1 MKKIIYILIA
11 IITVCSNNIFA
22 QKTLSLED
30 SKKLAL
36 QNNAKMKNSRLEA
49 EASEQTRRAAFTKYF
64 PNISANGVMFGASKS
79 MMEIESKGGNLPVY
93 DGNLANLSSA
103 STYAYFPPSTTEM
116 LKKGT
121 LGFLTVTQPVFAGGR
136 IINGNKLAV
145 LGQEVSSDKK
155 RLSED
160 EISLRTEEQYWQV
173 VSLEEKLITI
183 QKYEDMLRSLLK
195 QVDDAFVHGVVMKN
209 DVLKVKLKLSEV
221 LLNKSKLE
229 NGKKLAS
236 MALCQYIGIPYDSTL
251 IFNEKLDISGIP
263 QSYYV
268 DNNEALKTRTEY
280 NLLQKSVEAE
290 KLQTNLKLGEYLP
303 QVAVGVSGTY
313 MKLDDSNDRTFGMVF
328 GTVSIPISDWWEA
341 SHTLKERSLK
351 EEMAENDLKDK
362 SELLTLQMEKAWQ
375 DLSDSYKQVLLSEE
389 SKTQAE
395 ENMKVNDD
403 SYKNGLSNVSD
414 LLEAEAMLQQA
425 KDQLTDSKA
434 NYRTKLVNYLIST
447 GRNK

>member
-1 MKKIIYILIA
+1 MKKILCTIVLVMV
-11 IITVCSNNIFA
+11 VCFNQVYA

-36 QNNAKMKNSRLEA
+36 QNNAKMKNSRLEEDA
-49 EASEQTRRAAFTKYF
+49 AGQTRKAALTKYF
-64 PNISANGVMFGASKS
+64 PNISANGVIFGASKS
-79 MMEIESKGGNLPVY
+79 LMEIESKGGNLPVY

-121 LGFLTVTQPVFAGGR
+121 IGFITVTQPVFAGGR
-136 IINGNKLAV
+136 IISGNQLAA
-145 LGQEVSSDKK
+145 LGEEVSSDKRK
-155 RLSED
+155 LSED
-160 EISLRTEEQYWQV
+160 EISLKTEEQYWQV
-173 VSLEEKLITI
+173 VSLDEKLITI
-183 QKYEDMLRSLLK
+183 HKYEDLLRSLLR
-195 QVDDAFVHGVVMKN
+195 QVEDAFRSGVVMKN

-236 MALCQYIGIPYDSTL
+236 MALCQYIGVPYDSAL
-251 IFNEKLDISGIP
+251 IFNDHLDVKGIP

-268 DNNEALKTRTEY
+268 DNNEALKNRTEY
-280 NLLQKSVEAE
+280 NLLKKSVEAE
-290 KLQTNLKLGEYLP
+290 ELQTHLKLGEYLP

-313 MKLDDSNDRTFGMVF
+313 MKLDDSKDRTLGMVF

-341 SHTLKERSLK
+341 SHTMKERSLK
-351 EEMAENDLKDK
+351 EEMAQNDYKDK
-362 SELLTLQMEKAWQ
+362 SELLILQMEKAWQ
-375 DLSDSYKQVLLSEE
+375 DLSDSYKQVMLSEE
-389 SKTQAE
+389 SKAQAE

-403 SYKNGLSNVSD
+403 SYKNGLSDVSD
-414 LLEAEAMLQQA
+414 LLEAQAMLQQT

-434 NYRTKLVNYLIST
+434 NYRSKLINYLINT
-447 GRNK
+447 GRKN